1 MKKMVALTMAAHLT
15 LFAFSQTGSVGIGT
29 TTPNSSAVLDI
40 QSTDK
45 GMLVP
50 RMTTAQ
56 RTAISSPSTG
66 LLVYDNTTR
75 SFWWAK
81 GGTLGWVELVD
92 TSNNEWKK
100 RNNNL
105 YLTGANN
112 VSIGVDDPILNSK
125 LSVNGDINLFNGDDV
140 FGSLRH
146 WGGGD
151 LRLNA
156 KMGNTIAGISP
167 ADLLLQIPQSSSFP
181 AGNVGIGTA
190 TPVAKL
196 DVSGDIRTSGK
207 VMRPSTGA
215 ANLVPIAYG
224 RVNFTGF
231 VESGSGNFTVTHD
244 YTGMYTIDIE
254 GVAAVDLVIHGTIL
268 VTPMQGGSLYGLN
281 AVAIPSGSPDFQDFF
296 VNIKDHNGYIDSKFS
311 FVVFL
316 PGN

>member
-1 MKKMVALTMAAHLT
+1 M
-15 LFAFSQTGSVGIGT
+15 S
-29 TTPNSSAVLDI
+29 
-40 QSTDK
+40 
-45 GMLVP
+45 
-50 RMTTAQ
+50 TAQ

-75 SFWWAK
+75 SFWWSK
-81 GGTLGWVELVD
+81 GGALGWVELVD
-92 TSNNEWKK
+92 TANNEWKR

-105 YLTGANN
+105 YLSGANN

-125 LSVNGDINLFNGDDV
+125 LSVNGDINLFDGSDV

-151 LRLNA
+151 LRVNA
-156 KMGNTIAGISP
+156 KMGNTIAGTDP
-167 ADLLLQIPQSSSFP
+167 ADLLLQIPQSFGT

-207 VMRPSTGA
+207 VTRPSTGV

-231 VESGSGNFTVTHD
+231 VESGSGNFTATRD
-244 YTGMYTIDIE
+244 YPGSYTINIA
-254 GVAAVDLVIHGTIL
+254 GVTATDLVTQATIL

-281 AVAIPSGSPDFQDFF
+281 AVAIPSGNPEFQDFF
-296 VNIKDHNGYIDSKFS
+296 VVIKDQNGYIDSKFS
-311 FVVFL
+311 FVVYL
-316 PGN
+316 PEN